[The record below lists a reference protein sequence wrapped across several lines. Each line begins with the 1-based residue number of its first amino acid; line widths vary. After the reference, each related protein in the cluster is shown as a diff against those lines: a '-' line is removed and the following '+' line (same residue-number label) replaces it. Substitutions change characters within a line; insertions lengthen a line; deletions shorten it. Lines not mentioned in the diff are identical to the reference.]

1 MPSTRI
7 LGLALALVVAVAR
20 VAAASVCGCPAE
32 FDLTMPGS
40 STVQIGLA
48 WEPVDGV
55 TGYLIERSTS
65 CSFTG
70 ATQYAVSAWT
80 TAYGDTGKAPTATNR
95 FSPPYSL
102 SSSTTYYYRVR
113 ALLPGGVTRYSD
125 CETGQLVTETTVGV
139 SGDWSADLVL
149 GQPDVFQN
157 DLRKATGA
165 AQEWAGGLH
174 VDKSRTPNRV
184 FISDNN
190 HNRIL
195 ALESIGHCSDQ
206 SPCTSNSDCATGTCA
221 LDYPDIQASIAVG
234 QPSMTD
240 KSACN
245 GDATGRRYPGRAPAS
260 QTSLCLIPVDQLTIA
275 ETVSVNHLDTDANGA
290 LFVPDLFNHRVLRWS
305 APSGVGQPADGLWG
319 QSNYAANSANRGG
332 FFNLAPTSALSFNT
346 DVEGVA
352 IDHEGHLWV
361 ADGGNHRVVRFPKTA
376 GGIATTAD
384 VVLGQS
390 SCTTRA
396 GAPPSRSLAQFADPQ
411 DVAVDRVNRKLY
423 VADSVLFGE
432 SRVLEFDLPESLPAQ
447 GSCSANPLTG
457 RELLRN
463 YDGRTDFYCPSGALK
478 PTGLALDVDPSNP
491 SARGLWVTNWCHYTE
506 RYDLDTLL
514 PTIRVFHDNMTDAD
528 VDRDGNLFYM
538 SRWYDTFRIPR
549 ATLVAN
555 GLNHSANS
563 AARQTVFLGG
573 RSTPTADS
581 TYSPFGA
588 TVLGDVPGQQQ
599 IIVDDLRRLMIWNA
613 FDAASLT
620 HYGEPLANGAP
631 ADDVWGDTS
640 LTNEN
645 LSEFYYFSQVHD
657 GRYWVQRRN
666 SADVVGFDPPLTQAS
681 TPAARVRLQRKADFS
696 GYPVLGMSGTV
707 APRAYDFTDFALS
720 PSGNEMWVA
729 DICNS
734 RVMRI
739 ANINAPQ
746 AERYVDVILGQGDT
760 GEAVA
765 DCAERCNRGDSS
777 CDARGPQWCPKADRF
792 CSPAHVQVD
801 AEGNVYVGDSGNE
814 VGSMQRIMQFD
825 ASRFEFQPG
834 ETTAKLGLVAT
845 RVFGTGGVF
854 DKVGGTQSVPDPM
867 VRPFKP
873 VFLRDG
879 GFAVGHNP
887 YDSGFGA
894 AASPFRFFSVYLHP
908 LVDRV
913 PQFLL
918 GDFTGYPD
926 NASYYD
932 AANDTLFAVDKN
944 WGRVLVSRELLG
956 NVAIPGCGAY
966 RESLV
971 AEPAAAYWRLDESGG
986 TVAGEEMSAFDGTY
1000 GGSPTLGV
1008 PGPFANGSNR
1018 AVDFSGPDDYV
1029 LVFDAAAL
1037 RLTNS
1042 FAIELWVRS
1051 NAPGQQGTLL
1061 NHDGRYA
1068 VQYGFG
1074 TRPDTVEFS
1083 AAGWSGTCDPR
1094 ADSAIVLGDTAWHH
1108 LAYTYDRSSRIWAGY
1123 KDGRQVF
1130 ATFCDF
1136 VLSPDPAPL
1145 YIAAADATTGNLDVA
1160 LDEVALYGKA
1170 LDAWDVRGHYETSQC
1185 VPIAE
1190 RTATPTRTP
1199 TPTTTAATPTRTA
1212 TPIRTSTPTPTRT
1225 VTPTRTRTPTPT
1237 ATLTATR
1244 TATPTPTRT
1253 VTPTATLTPTLT
1265 ATPTPTR
1272 TATVTASATPT
1283 ASPTPTETSTP
1294 TTSPTPSPT
1303 SSPTMTATPTPTPTP
1318 TTTATP
1324 TATVTPTATP
1334 TASATATAT
1343 RTGTPVPTETD
1354 VPTPTATPT
1363 ALPFGCEALPADGC
1377 RLPFVGGKSS
1387 ILMLDKDGDAGDSLK
1402 WKWLRGSATSYF
1414 DFGTPLSSTEY
1425 ALCLYDAKGLVLD
1438 ALVPTGGAWQSG
1450 LHGFKYKSRTGA
1462 PEGVTQIQL
1471 KLGGDGKAK
1480 VLVQGRGALLGM
1492 PELAGLVQPLRV
1504 QLRNSDGPCWEAVYS
1519 APPRKGA
1526 ATIFSD
1532 RAD

>member
-1 MPSTRI
+1 MTPTRI
-7 LGLALALVVAVAR
+7 LGLAFALVLAAAR
-20 VAAASVCGCPAE
+20 FAPASVCDCPAE
-32 FDLTMPGS
+32 FDLVTPGA

-70 ATQYAVSAWT
+70 ATQYSVSAWT
-80 TAYGDTGKAPTATNR
+80 TAYGDTGKTPSATNR

-102 SSSTTYYYRVR
+102 SAATTYYYRVR
-113 ALLPGGVTRYSD
+113 ALLPGGVQRTSD

-139 SGDWSADLVL
+139 DGDWSADLVL

-195 ALESIGHCSDQ
+195 ALESIGHCADQ
-206 SPCTSNSDCATGTCA
+206 TPCTSNSDCAAGACA
-221 LDYPDIQASIAVG
+221 LDHPDLQASIAMG
-234 QPSMTD
+234 QPSLVD
-240 KSACN
+240 ASACN

-275 ETVSVNHLDTDANGA
+275 ETVSINHLDTDASGA

-305 APSGVGQPADGLWG
+305 TPSGVGQPADGLWG
-319 QSNYAANSANRGG
+319 QSTYTANTANRGG
-332 FFNLAPTSALSFNT
+332 FFSLAPRSSLSFNT

-352 IDHEGHLWV
+352 VDHEGHLWV
-361 ADGGNHRVVRFPKTA
+361 ADGGNHRVLRFPRTA
-376 GGIATTAD
+376 GVIATTAD
-384 VVLGQS
+384 IVLGQT

-396 GAPPSRSLAQFADPQ
+396 SAPANRSLAQFADPQ
-411 DVAVDRVNRKLY
+411 DVAVDRANRKLY
-423 VADSVLFGE
+423 VADAVLFGE

-447 GSCSANPLTG
+447 GACAANPLTG

-463 YDGRTDFYCPSGALK
+463 YNGRTDFYCPSGILK
-478 PTGLALDVDPSNP
+478 PTGLALDVDPQNP

-506 RYDLDTLL
+506 RYDLDTLQ

-538 SRWYDTFRIPR
+538 SRWHDTFRIPR

-555 GLNHSANS
+555 GLNHSANN

-588 TVLGDVPGQQQ
+588 TVFGDVPGAQQ
-599 IIVDDLRRLMIWNA
+599 IVVDDLRRLMIWNA

-645 LSEFYYFSQVHD
+645 LSEFYYFSQVHA

-666 SADVVGFDPPLTQAS
+666 SADVIGFDPPLTQAS
-681 TPAARVRLQRKADFS
+681 TPAARVRLQRRPDFT

-746 AERYVDVILGQGDT
+746 AERYVDVILGQADT
-760 GEAVA
+760 GEVVSN
-765 DCAERCNRGDSS
+765 CLERCNRGDSS
-777 CDARGPQWCPKADRF
+777 CDPRGPQYCPNADRF

-814 VGSMQRIMQFD
+814 TGTMQRIMQFD

-854 DKVGGTQSVPDPM
+854 NKVGGTQSVADPIM
-867 VRPFKP
+867 RPFKP
-873 VFLRDG
+873 VILRGG

-894 AASPFRFFSVYLHP
+894 AAQPFRFFSVYLHP
-908 LVDRV
+908 LVERL

-918 GDFTGYPD
+918 GDFAGYPD

-932 AANDTLFAVDKN
+932 QANDTLYAVDKN
-944 WGRVLVSRELLG
+944 WGRVLVSRDLLG

-966 RESLV
+966 RESIV
-971 AEPAAAYWRLDESGG
+971 TEPAAAYWRLDESTG
-986 TVAGEEMSAFDGTY
+986 TVAAEETSALDGAY
-1000 GGSPTLGV
+1000 VGSPTLGV
-1008 PGPFANGSNR
+1008 AGPFNNGSNA
-1018 AVDFSGPDDYV
+1018 AVDFSGLDDHV
-1029 LVFDAAAL
+1029 LAFDAAAF
-1037 RLTNS
+1037 RLTDS

-1051 NAPGQQGTLL
+1051 NALGQQGTLL
-1061 NHDGRYA
+1061 NRDGRYA
-1068 VQYGFG
+1068 VRYGFG
-1074 TRPDTVEFS
+1074 TQPDSVEFS
-1083 AAGWSGTCDPR
+1083 AVGYSGTCDPR
-1094 ADSAIVLGDTAWHH
+1094 MGSEMVLGDTAWHH
-1108 LAYTYDRSSRIWAGY
+1108 IAYTYDRASQIWAGY

-1130 ATFCDF
+1130 AKFCDF
-1136 VLSPDPAPL
+1136 VLNADPGPL
-1145 YIAAADATTGNLDVA
+1145 YIGAADATTGNIDA
-1160 LDEVALYGKA
+1160 AIDEVALYAKA
-1170 LDAWDVRGHYETSQC
+1170 VDAWDVRGHYETSQC

-1199 TPTTTAATPTRTA
+1199 TPTATAATPTRTA
-1212 TPIRTSTPTPTRT
+1212 TPIRTATPTPTRT

-1253 VTPTATLTPTLT
+1253 PTPTPTATLTATRTPTPSPTATETPTATITVTPTAT
-1265 ATPTPTR
+1265 ATPTASPTSTA
-1272 TATVTASATPT
+1272 TATVSATPTPT
-1283 ASPTPTETSTP
+1283 ASPTPTP
-1294 TTSPTPSPT
+1294 TV
-1303 SSPTMTATPTPTPTP
+1303 TATATATTTRTPTPTPT
-1318 TTTATP
+1318 
-1324 TATVTPTATP
+1324 ATV
-1334 TASATATAT
+1334 TAT
-1343 RTGTPVPTETD
+1343 RTPTPEPTETA

-1363 ALPFGCEALPADGC
+1363 PMPFGCDPLPAEGC

-1387 ILMLDKDGDAGDSLK
+1387 ILLLDKDTDTQDSLK

-1425 ALCLYDAKGLVLD
+1425 ALCLYDANGLVLA
-1438 ALVPTGGAWQSG
+1438 ALVPTGNGWASG
-1450 LHGFKYKSRTGA
+1450 LHGFKYKSRSGT

-1471 KLGGDGKAK
+1471 KLGADGKAK
-1480 VLVQGRGALLGM
+1480 VLVQGKGVDLRMPAL
-1492 PELAGLVQPLRV
+1492 ETLVQPLRV
-1504 QLRNSDGPCWEAVYS
+1504 QLRNSEGPCWEAVYT

-1526 ATIFSD
+1526 ARIFSD
-1532 RAD
+1532 RDD

>member
-1 MPSTRI
+1 MRLADTRAPPEGETLTPTRV
-7 LGLALALVVAVAR
+7 LGLALASIVATVRLAQ
-20 VAAASVCGCPAE
+20 ASVCGCPAE
-32 FDLTMPGS
+32 FDLVMPGA

-48 WEPVDGV
+48 WQPVDGV
-55 TGYLIERSTS
+55 TGYVIERSTS

-70 ATQYAVSAWT
+70 ATQYAVSAWA

-102 SSSTTYYYRVR
+102 SASTLYYYRVR
-113 ALLPGGVTRYSD
+113 ASLPNGVTRYSD
-125 CETGQLVTETTVGV
+125 CETGQLVTETIVGV
-139 SGDWSADLVL
+139 DGDWSADLVL

-157 DLRKATGA
+157 DLRKASGA

-195 ALESIGHCSDQ
+195 ALESIGHCGDQ
-206 SPCTSNSDCATGTCA
+206 SPCTSNSDCTTGACA
-221 LDYPDIQASIAVG
+221 LDFPNIQASIAMG
-234 QPSMTD
+234 QSSLVD
-240 KSACN
+240 QSACN

-260 QTSLCLIPVDQLTIA
+260 QTSLCLIPVNQLTIA
-275 ETVSVNHLDTDANGA
+275 ETVSVNHLDTDASGA
-290 LFVPDLFNHRVLRWS
+290 LFVPDLFNHRVVRWS
-305 APSGVGQPADGLWG
+305 APAGVGQPADGLWG
-319 QSNYAANSANRGG
+319 QADYAANTANRANVFGV
-332 FFNLAPTSALSFNT
+332 PSASSLSFNT

-361 ADGGNHRVVRFPKTA
+361 ADGGNHRVLRYPRT
-376 GGIATTAD
+376 GGTIATTAD
-384 VVLGQS
+384 IVLGQTGCAS
-390 SCTTRA
+390 RA
-396 GAPPSRSLAQFADPQ
+396 SAPANRSLAQFADPQ
-411 DVAVDRVNRKLY
+411 DVTVDRLNRKLY
-423 VADSVLFGE
+423 VADAILFGA

-447 GSCSANPLTG
+447 GACTANPLTG

-463 YDGRTDFYCPSGALK
+463 YNGRTDFYCPSGTLK
-478 PTGLALDVDPSNP
+478 PTGLAVDVDPQNP

-538 SRWYDTFRIPR
+538 SRWHDTYRIPR

-555 GLNHSANS
+555 GLNHSANN
-563 AARQTVFLGG
+563 AARQSVFLGG

-588 TVLGDVPGQQQ
+588 TVFGDVPGAQQLV
-599 IIVDDLRRLMIWNA
+599 VDDLLRLMIWNA

-645 LSEFYYFSQVHD
+645 TSEFYYFSQVHD

-666 SADVVGFDPPLTQAS
+666 SADVIGFDPPLTQAS
-681 TPAARVRLQRKADFS
+681 TPAARVRLQRRVDFS
-696 GYPVLGMSGTV
+696 GYPVLGMPGTV

-739 ANINAPQ
+739 ANIDAPQ
-746 AERYVDVILGQGDT
+746 TERYVDVILGQADT
-760 GEAVA
+760 GEVVS

-801 AEGNVYVGDSGNE
+801 AEGNVYVGDNGGE

-825 ASRFEFQPG
+825 ASRFEFRPG

-854 DKVGGTQSVPDPM
+854 DKVGGTQAVADPM
-867 VRPFKP
+867 MRPFKP

-908 LVDRV
+908 LVDRL

-918 GDFTGYPD
+918 GDFAGYPD

-932 AANDTLFAVDKN
+932 AANDTLYAVDKN
-944 WGRVLVSRELLG
+944 WGRVLLSRDLLG
-956 NVAIPGCGAY
+956 NVAIPGCAAY
-966 RESLV
+966 RESIV
-971 AEPAAAYWRLDESGG
+971 TEPAAAYWRLGESGG
-986 TVAGEEMSAFDGTY
+986 TVAAEETSALNGTY
-1000 GGSPTLGV
+1000 VGSPTLGV
-1008 PGPFANGSNR
+1008 AGPFADGNDT
-1018 AVDFSGPDDYV
+1018 AVDFPGSADHV
-1029 LVFDAAAL
+1029 LVFDAAAF
-1037 RLTNS
+1037 RLTDS
-1042 FAIELWVRS
+1042 FAVELWVRS
-1051 NAPGQQGTLL
+1051 NALGQQGTLL
-1061 NHDGRYA
+1061 NRDDRYA
-1068 VQYGFG
+1068 VRYGFG
-1074 TRPDTVEFS
+1074 TLPDSVEFS
-1083 AAGWSGTCDPR
+1083 ALGYGGTCDPR
-1094 ADSAIVLGDTAWHH
+1094 VGSEMVLGDTDWHH
-1108 LAYTYDRSSRIWAGY
+1108 VAYTYDHVSKIWAGY
-1123 KDGRQVF
+1123 RDGRQIF
-1130 ATFCDF
+1130 AKFCDF
-1136 VLSPDPAPL
+1136 TLSANPGPL
-1145 YIAAADATTGNLDVA
+1145 YLGAADATTGNLDVA
-1160 LDEVALYGKA
+1160 LDEVALYDGPV
-1170 LDAWDVRGHYETSQC
+1170 DAWDVRGHYETSQC

-1212 TPIRTSTPTPTRT
+1212 TPIRTTTPTPTRT
-1225 VTPTRTRTPTPT
+1225 VTPTRTRTPTATPTRTPTPSPTVTETRTPTPSPTVTPTETPTPTPTVTVTPTGTVTPTPT
-1237 ATLTATR
+1237 ATGTATATASPTPTATPTATATATATATTTRTPTPTPTATVTATR
-1244 TATPTPTRT
+1244 TATPE
-1253 VTPTATLTPTLT
+1253 
-1265 ATPTPTR
+1265 
-1272 TATVTASATPT
+1272 
-1283 ASPTPTETSTP
+1283 PTET
-1294 TTSPTPSPT
+1294 
-1303 SSPTMTATPTPTPTP
+1303 A
-1318 TTTATP
+1318 
-1324 TATVTPTATP
+1324 
-1334 TASATATAT
+1334 
-1343 RTGTPVPTETD
+1343 

-1363 ALPFGCEALPADGC
+1363 PIPFGCEPAPADGC
-1377 RLPFVGGKSS
+1377 RVPFVGGTSS
-1387 ILMLDKDGDAGDSLK
+1387 ILLLDKNTDAQDSVK
-1402 WKWLRGSATSYF
+1402 WKWLRGSATSHF

-1425 ALCLYDAKGLVLD
+1425 ALCLYDANGLVLD
-1438 ALVPTGGAWQSG
+1438 ALVPTGSGWQSG
-1450 LHGFKYKSRTGA
+1450 LRGFKYKSRSGT
-1462 PEGVTQIQL
+1462 PDGVTQIQL
-1471 KLGGDGKAK
+1471 KLGGDGRAK
-1480 VLVQGRGALLGM
+1480 VLVQGKGVDLRMPAL
-1492 PELAGLVQPLRV
+1492 ETLVQPLRV
-1504 QLRNSDGPCWEAVYS
+1504 QLRNSEGPCWEAVYS

-1526 ATIFSD
+1526 ARIFSD